1 MYICIYLFIYINIY
15 IYIYIY
21 IIYIYIPQYIHS
33 CILLLPIA
41 TFIIKANAF
50 TYSFNSIHIAGV
62 SCLKTFLANL
72 KRM

>member
-15 IYIYIY
+15 
-21 IIYIYIPQYIHS
+21 IYIYIPQYIHS